1 MAKALIALL
10 KHTTMLEGLIFVTHK
25 ANILSF
31 NEVKARGASSP
42 RTVSSRRPS
51 HASNFQIQPNNTR
64 STRTQSSR
72 AVDALRA
79 SHASRTSSSSYS
91 SGAFSNNGLS
101 GSGLHNAGNGSNGSK
116 SAFGHNWDAATS
128 FADQE
133 VREPSWLKSSFG
145 RGSGRTQE
153 RGSSR
158 SNSVFSGQD
167 FSAKQG
173 YRSEGSLLGGY
184 RSNDSRSGGYH
195 SSGNYSGGFR
205 SEGSRSGGSRLDSLR
220 SDRGRSGTRAAHAGL
235 HRADN
240 RRDFAGFEDDFTQED
255 AQQNSSRKHVHS
267 HEKESFAQR
276 MRKKFRSVKAERDFN
291 RTIGARDRKAQTDAA
306 NASAS
311 RAALYEM
318 RMGSTHRKSARMQDE
333 GKDRPKFGFG
343 LPFSL
348 PVTSLSAAA
357 TRGIVALA
365 VVGLTVFMLYPSC
378 QNFYTETRQLQQL
391 QAEYQALSDYNTQM
405 QSQIDYLNTDEGLE
419 EYARSEL
426 GWIRQDERMA
436 TVEGVESSVDG
447 STQTNT
453 TYSPLNEDIPAPAT
467 WYSGVLDVLF
477 GYGN

>member
-101 GSGLHNAGNGSNGSK
+101 GSGLHNASNGSNGSK

-133 VREPSWLKSSFG
+133 VREPSWLKSSFR

-158 SNSVFSGQD
+158 SNSVFNGQD

-173 YRSEGSLLGGY
+173 YRSDGARLGGY
-184 RSNDSRSGGYH
+184 RSNGLRSE
-195 SSGNYSGGFR
+195 GNYSGGYHA
-205 SEGSRSGGSRLDSLR
+205 EGNHSDNSRLDGHR
-220 SDRGRSGTRAAHAGL
+220 SDRGRSGARATHAGL

-240 RRDFAGFEDDFTQED
+240 RRNFADFEDDFAQDFAQED
-255 AQQNSSRKHVHS
+255 VKQNSSHKHAHS

-276 MRKKFRSVKAERDFN
+276 MRKKFRSAKAERDFN

>member
-255 AQQNSSRKHVHS
+255 AQQNSSHKRAHS

-276 MRKKFRSVKAERDFN
+276 MRKKFRSAKAERDFN

-447 STQTNT
+447 STQANT

>member
-1 MAKALIALL
+1 MTKALIALL

-79 SHASRTSSSSYS
+79 SHASHTSISSYS

-101 GSGLHNAGNGSNGSK
+101 GSGLHNASNGSNGSK

-133 VREPSWLKSSFG
+133 VREPSWLKSSFR
-145 RGSGRTQE
+145 RGSDRTQE

-158 SNSVFSGQD
+158 SNSVFNGQD

-173 YRSEGSLLGGY
+173 CRSDGARLGGY
-184 RSNDSRSGGYH
+184 RSNGLRSESNYSGGYH
-195 SSGNYSGGFR
+195 AEGNHSGS
-205 SEGSRSGGSRLDSLR
+205 SRLGSYR
-220 SDRGRSGTRAAHAGL
+220 SDRGRSGARAAHAGL

-378 QNFYTETRQLQQL
+378 QNFYNETRQLQQL
-391 QAEYQALSDYNTQM
+391 QAEYQALSDYNMQM

>member
-101 GSGLHNAGNGSNGSK
+101 GSGLHNASNGSNGSK

-133 VREPSWLKSSFG
+133 VREPSWLKSSFR

-158 SNSVFSGQD
+158 SNSVFNGQD

-173 YRSEGSLLGGY
+173 YRSDGARLGGY
-184 RSNDSRSGGYH
+184 RSNGLRSE
-195 SSGNYSGGFR
+195 GNYSGGYHA
-205 SEGSRSGGSRLDSLR
+205 EGNHPDNSRLDGHR
-220 SDRGRSGTRAAHAGL
+220 SDRGRSSARATHAGL

-240 RRDFAGFEDDFTQED
+240 RRNFAGFEDDFAQED
-255 AQQNSSRKHVHS
+255 VKQNSSHKRARS

-276 MRKKFRSVKAERDFN
+276 MRKKFRSAKAERDFN

>member
-79 SHASRTSSSSYS
+79 SHASRTSSSSYL

-128 FADQE
+128 FVDQE
-133 VREPSWLKSSFG
+133 VREPSWLKSSFR

-158 SNSVFSGQD
+158 SNSVFGAQN

-173 YRSEGSLLGGY
+173 YHSDG
-184 RSNDSRSGGYH
+184 SRSGGY
-195 SSGNYSGGFR
+195 
-205 SEGSRSGGSRLDSLR
+205 RLDSLR

-240 RRDFAGFEDDFTQED
+240 RRDFAGFEDDFAQDFTQED
-255 AQQNSSRKHVHS
+255 AQQNSSHKHAHS

-276 MRKKFRSVKAERDFN
+276 MRKKLRSAKAERDFN

-447 STQTNT
+447 STQANT

>member
-1 MAKALIALL
+1 MTKALIALL

-91 SGAFSNNGLS
+91 SGVFSNNGLS

-128 FADQE
+128 FVDQE
-133 VREPSWLKSSFG
+133 VREPSWLKSSFR

-158 SNSVFSGQD
+158 SNSVFGAQN

-173 YRSEGSLLGGY
+173 YRSDGARLGGY
-184 RSNDSRSGGYH
+184 RSNGLRSESNYSGGYH
-195 SSGNYSGGFR
+195 AEGNLSGS
-205 SEGSRSGGSRLDSLR
+205 SRLDGHR

-255 AQQNSSRKHVHS
+255 AQQNSSNKRAHS
-267 HEKESFAQR
+267 HEKENFVQR
-276 MRKKFRSVKAERDFN
+276 MRKKFRSAKAERDFN

-447 STQTNT
+447 STQANT
-453 TYSPLNEDIPAPAT
+453 TYSPLNEDILAPAT

>member
-1 MAKALIALL
+1 MTKALIALL

-79 SHASRTSSSSYS
+79 SHASHTSISSYS

-101 GSGLHNAGNGSNGSK
+101 GSGLHNASNGSNGSK

-133 VREPSWLKSSFG
+133 VREPSWLKSSFR
-145 RGSGRTQE
+145 RGSDRTQE

-158 SNSVFSGQD
+158 SNSVFNGQD

-173 YRSEGSLLGGY
+173 CRSDGARLGGY
-184 RSNDSRSGGYH
+184 CSNGLRSESNYSGGYH
-195 SSGNYSGGFR
+195 AEGNHSGS
-205 SEGSRSGGSRLDSLR
+205 SRLGSYR
-220 SDRGRSGTRAAHAGL
+220 SDRGRSGARAAHAGL

-378 QNFYTETRQLQQL
+378 QNFYNETRQLQQL